1 MLLTIVII
9 LINANYKD
17 KCEAAL
23 KSAIREKERSLQHTI
38 DFDFP
43 EYRQSMEIR
52 EVAEYKFHVEYP
64 SRTRMIIDTPTVYST
79 VYWKQDSLRK
89 EVTSICNGQYD
100 AASIT
105 QVILRQ
111 HPEYV
116 QPIEMSKYL
125 L

>member
-1 MLLTIVII
+1 MLLTITII
-9 LINANYKD
+9 LININYKD
-17 KCEAAL
+17 KCKAAL
-23 KSAIREKERSLQHTI
+23 KGAIREREKSLRHTV

-43 EYRQSMEIR
+43 EYRQSVEIR
-52 EVAEYKFHVEYP
+52 EVAEYKFHIEYP
-64 SRTRMIIDTPTVYST
+64 SRTGMILDTPTVYST
-79 VYWKQDSLRK
+79 VYWKRDSLRK
-89 EVTSICNGQYD
+89 EVTSICNGKYD

-105 QVILRQ
+105 QLILKQ